1 MSTERA
7 KSNNVAL
14 LLASIREHLGRGR
27 SLYESLL
34 KEGVPKEAA
43 KKILSLHA
51 IEEENSGHQQDLG
64 SNEIISTMKK
74 LLKNES
80 SA

>member
-7 KSNNVAL
+7 KSNNAAL
-14 LLASIREHLGRGR
+14 LLASIREHLGRGK

-34 KEGVPKEAA
+34 KEGVPKETA

-51 IEEENSGHQQDLG
+51 IEEENSGHQQDLRP
-64 SNEIISTMKK
+64 NEIISTMKK
-74 LLKNES
+74 LLKNGNNT
-80 SA
+80 

>member
-7 KSNNVAL
+7 KSNNAAL
-14 LLASIREHLGRGR
+14 LLASIREHLGRGK

-43 KKILSLHA
+43 EKILSLHA

-74 LLKNES
+74 LLKNGD

>member
-1 MSTERA
+1 MSTEKA
-7 KSNNVAL
+7 KSNNVPL
-14 LLASIREHLGRGR
+14 LLASIREHLGRGK

-51 IEEENSGHQQDLG
+51 IEEENLGHQQDLG

-74 LLKNES
+74 LLKNEN